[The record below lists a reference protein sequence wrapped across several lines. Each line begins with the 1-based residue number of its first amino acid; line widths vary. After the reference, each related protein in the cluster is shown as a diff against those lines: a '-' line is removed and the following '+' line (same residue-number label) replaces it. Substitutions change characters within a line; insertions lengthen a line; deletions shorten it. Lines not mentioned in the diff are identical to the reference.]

1 MAMKYVDV
9 HAHLEEKR
17 FEKDLDK
24 VVERAEKV
32 GVKFVINSGVNPET
46 NRKALEL
53 TKKYKSL
60 KASFGLYPVDSI
72 VAKVGDRLS
81 DDYPRKIEGF
91 DVDEEIKWIEKNAKD
106 CVAIGEVGLD
116 YQVAGDFKEEQKEVF
131 EKVILLA
138 NRLKKPLIIH
148 SRKAEADAIE
158 MLEKLK
164 AKSVVMHCFNGK
176 KSLIKKGV
184 ELGFYF
190 SVPPVITRLNH
201 FEMLVAEVPLTQ
213 LLTETDAPYL
223 SPVAGERNEP
233 MNVAITVKKIAEI
246 KNISEEEVA
255 KQIFKNA
262 EELFDL

>member
-1 MAMKYVDV
+1 MSYIDV

-17 FEKDLDK
+17 FEKDLNK
-24 VVERAEKV
+24 VIERAEKA
-32 GVKFVINSGVNPET
+32 GVKFVITSGVNPET

-53 TKKYKSL
+53 TRKYKIL

-72 VAKVGDRLS
+72 VAKVGDKLS

-138 NRLKKPLIIH
+138 NKLKRPLIIH

-158 MLEKLK
+158 MLEK
-164 AKSVVMHCFNGK
+164 AKVPVVMHCFNGK
-176 KSLIKKGV
+176 KSLINKGV

-201 FEMLVAEVPLTQ
+201 FEMLVAEVPLEQ

-246 KNISEEEVA
+246 KKISDEEVA
-255 KQIFKNA
+255 ETIFKNA
-262 EELFDL
+262 KEVFDL